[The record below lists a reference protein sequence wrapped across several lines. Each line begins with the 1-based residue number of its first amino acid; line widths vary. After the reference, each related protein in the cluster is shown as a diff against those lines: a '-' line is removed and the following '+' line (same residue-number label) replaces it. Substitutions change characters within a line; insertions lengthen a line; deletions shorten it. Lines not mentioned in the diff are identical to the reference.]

1 MRTLLIGDIH
11 GHLRALQAA
20 MQAAEIGPDDTLI
33 FLGDYVNGG
42 DESASVIE
50 LLIDLQRRGN
60 TVCLRGNHDDMFE
73 ASLQSRRAFEA
84 FESIDGGTTM
94 RSYGAP
100 TREAVPEAHRRFLA
114 DLRLAWHDE
123 SLICVHGRIGPHA
136 SPDNPDRYEALWGR
150 VDEAQPHESGRTVVC
165 GHSRQRSGQPLDLG
179 HTICIDT
186 GIKQGGWLTI
196 LEAGSW
202 RYIQADARG
211 ETRSGQL
218 SRD

>member
-20 MQAAEIGPDDTLI
+20 LQAAEISPDDTLV

-73 ASLQSRRAFEA
+73 ASLESQRAMEA
-84 FESIDGGTTM
+84 FVSIGGGSTI
-94 RSYGAP
+94 RSYPGGAP
-100 TREAVPEAHRRFLA
+100 DGVPPAHKRFLA
-114 DLRLAWHDE
+114 DLRLAWHDDH
-123 SLICVHGRIGPHA
+123 LICVHGRIGPLA
-136 SPDNPDRYEALWGR
+136 SPANPDRNEALWGR
-150 VDEAQPHESGRTVVC
+150 VDDAQPHESGRTVVC
-165 GHSRQRSGQPLDLG
+165 GHSRQRSGEPLDLG

-186 GIKQGGWLTI
+186 GIKEGGWLTI

-202 RYIQADARG
+202 RYIQADAEGRVRRA
-211 ETRSGQL
+211 ELHRV
-218 SRD
+218 